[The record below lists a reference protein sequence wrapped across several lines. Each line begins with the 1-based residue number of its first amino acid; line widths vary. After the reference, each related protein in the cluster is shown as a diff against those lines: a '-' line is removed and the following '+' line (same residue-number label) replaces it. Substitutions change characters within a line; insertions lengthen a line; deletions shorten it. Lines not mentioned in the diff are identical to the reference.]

1 MRHRKKGRK
10 LSRTKQPRE
19 MMLRNLACSVL
30 VYEKIKTTEA
40 KAKEVKPLVERTITM
55 AKKGDLAAR
64 RRLIS
69 VLPQKNAVDKLM
81 DILGERYKERPG
93 GYTRIVKLGNREG
106 DGAPVAQIELV

>member
-1 MRHRKKGRK
+1 M
-10 LSRTKQPRE
+10 SRTKQPRE

>member
-1 MRHRKKGRK
+1 MG
-10 LSRTKQPRE
+10 RTKQPRE

-30 VYEKIKTTEA
+30 VYEKVKTTEF

-55 AKKGDLAAR
+55 AKKGDLTAR

-106 DGAPVAQIELV
+106 DGAPVVQIELV